1 MNKII
6 NETNWNPKGD
16 IILEAAAEK
25 AVKINKNVLV
35 VAGPGA
41 GKTELLAQKT
51 DFLFKTNL
59 SEPPRRILA
68 ISFKK
73 DAAENLK
80 DRIVKRYGNEYASR
94 FTSLTFDSFA
104 KRILDQFKSAL
115 PKNLIPSKDY
125 LVEDRDR
132 IEQVLSKYVY
142 GFESWYK
149 KQKSQEIEKQLYG
162 EQNQKIWRDL
172 LIGDE
177 SGNACLTFKMISI
190 LARKIIQEN
199 PLIRQA
205 LQATYSHVFLDEFQD
220 TTTMQYE
227 LVKSCFLD
235 GDSIMTAVGD
245 NKQRIMEWAGA
256 RKTIFS
262 DFQQD
267 FVAEKISLIT
277 NHRSAPRL
285 VELQKMMYESLGEYE
300 LEASSSTKWNSN
312 DGEVTLFLSENEID
326 EGQKIANEIVQ
337 KVLLG
342 IAPNEI
348 CILVKQLPENYTGQ
362 LIPLLKDKGIRARI
376 ENEYQDVLKQAIVIL
391 LLSIFKV
398 SLKKQT
404 PQEWNYLEE
413 FYFEVVE
420 LGEFQNE
427 KNFDFVQ
434 DCIKDITKYCSEKM
448 CSITEENDFRVLVV
462 GLINK
467 INRNTIFKIYP
478 EYKQGIYMDSI
489 LDQFIELFWK
499 EYVIEEDFNTAI
511 RTFQGE
517 NIIPIMTIHKSKGL
531 EYESVYF
538 IGLED
543 SAFWNFRNKPD
554 ADRSAFFVAISRAK
568 KYLSFSY
575 CSNRET
581 MKNYYNPSG
590 DQKRENINEFY
601 DLLSQPGIS
610 KIIQ

>member
-51 DFLFKTNL
+51 DFLFQTNL

-326 EGQKIANEIVQ
+326 EGQKIANE
-337 KVLLG
+337 
-342 IAPNEI
+342 
-348 CILVKQLPENYTGQ
+348 
-362 LIPLLKDKGIRARI
+362 
-376 ENEYQDVLKQAIVIL
+376 
-391 LLSIFKV
+391 
-398 SLKKQT
+398 
-404 PQEWNYLEE
+404 
-413 FYFEVVE
+413 
-420 LGEFQNE
+420 
-427 KNFDFVQ
+427 
-434 DCIKDITKYCSEKM
+434 
-448 CSITEENDFRVLVV
+448 
-462 GLINK
+462 
-467 INRNTIFKIYP
+467 
-478 EYKQGIYMDSI
+478 
-489 LDQFIELFWK
+489 
-499 EYVIEEDFNTAI
+499 
-511 RTFQGE
+511 
-517 NIIPIMTIHKSKGL
+517 
-531 EYESVYF
+531 
-538 IGLED
+538 
-543 SAFWNFRNKPD
+543 
-554 ADRSAFFVAISRAK
+554 
-568 KYLSFSY
+568 
-575 CSNRET
+575 
-581 MKNYYNPSG
+581 
-590 DQKRENINEFY
+590 
-601 DLLSQPGIS
+601 
-610 KIIQ
+610 

>member
-1 MNKII
+1 MFKMNKII

-51 DFLFKTNL
+51 DFLFQTNL

-427 KNFDFVQ
+427 K
-434 DCIKDITKYCSEKM
+434 T
-448 CSITEENDFRVLVV
+448 
-462 GLINK
+462 LIL
-467 INRNTIFKIYP
+467 FKT
-478 EYKQGIYMDSI
+478 
-489 LDQFIELFWK
+489 
-499 EYVIEEDFNTAI
+499 V
-511 RTFQGE
+511 
-517 NIIPIMTIHKSKGL
+517 
-531 EYESVYF
+531 
-538 IGLED
+538 
-543 SAFWNFRNKPD
+543 
-554 ADRSAFFVAISRAK
+554 
-568 KYLSFSY
+568 
-575 CSNRET
+575 
-581 MKNYYNPSG
+581 
-590 DQKRENINEFY
+590 
-601 DLLSQPGIS
+601 
-610 KIIQ
+610 

>member
-581 MKNYYNPSG
+581 TKNYYNPSG